1 MAGKEN
7 LIMKIDLQLIGFII
21 LILGFVLV
29 IGTDYSI
36 RQILALGMILLG
48 SILIVSQRFWN
59 RARRKKKK

>member
-21 LILGFVLV
+21 LVLGLVLV

-36 RQILALGMILLG
+36 RQILALGMMAFG
-48 SILIVSQRFWN
+48 AILIVYGKFKP
-59 RARRKKKK
+59 KKK